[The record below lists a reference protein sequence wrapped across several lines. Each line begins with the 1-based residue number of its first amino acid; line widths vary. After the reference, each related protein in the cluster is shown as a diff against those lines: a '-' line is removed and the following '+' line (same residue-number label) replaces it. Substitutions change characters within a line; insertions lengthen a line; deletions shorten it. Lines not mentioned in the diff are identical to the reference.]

1 MIRAAASTRTSVL
14 AERESEISMSS
25 VMPRVDEANLRTQ
38 TPVIRRVVAI
48 ITRSVYV
55 LSGVFYLLTSVVV
68 LLLGT
73 GLLPAW
79 VHDRIF
85 EFGQNNPLTMHLIQ
99 ETATLWV
106 LVGLL
111 LVWFARHYDQ
121 SIKFHWAMTFY
132 LSLNAFVHWFS
143 AYGKFENEPRV
154 IVNAI
159 PFILFLVLGL
169 LRRVAPDSERHS
181 GGGYEEAAS

>member
-1 MIRAAASTRTSVL
+1 
-14 AERESEISMSS
+14 MSN

-55 LSGVFYLLTSVVV
+55 LSGVFYLLTGIVV

-111 LVWFARHYDQ
+111 LIWFARHYDQ
-121 SIKFHWAMTFY
+121 SIKFHWAMTLYF
-132 LSLNAFVHWFS
+132 SLDAFVHWFS

-169 LRRVAPDSERHS
+169 LRRVTRDSERHS
-181 GGGYEEAAS
+181 GGSYEEAAS